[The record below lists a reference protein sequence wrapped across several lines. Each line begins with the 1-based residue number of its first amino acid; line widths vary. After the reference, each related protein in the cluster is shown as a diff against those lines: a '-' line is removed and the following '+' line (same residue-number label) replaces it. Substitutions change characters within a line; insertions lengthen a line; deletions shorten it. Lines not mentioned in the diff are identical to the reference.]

1 MLAMGLTRII
11 SVQTRVKKFK
21 YILKKKEK
29 CQKSCVIQIILIII
43 IASKSSN

>member
-1 MLAMGLTRII
+1 MLAMGLTRIV

-21 YILKKKEK
+21 YILKKKRK
-29 CQKSCVIQIILIII
+29 MLKKLCNPNNP